1 MNYRY
6 IATCLFGIEKILSR
20 EIEALGYKIVETTD
34 GRVTFEGPI
43 DAVARANIWLR
54 TAEKVYI
61 LMDTFKV
68 MSFEDLFTGVKK
80 LPWEEW
86 IGKNCKFPVTG
97 HALRSQLHS
106 VPDCQK
112 IAKKAIVERLR
123 SAYGI
128 EGMLEETGSE
138 YRVEFFIYKDMAQIM
153 LDTSGTPLYKRGYR
167 IESNTAPMRETLAAA
182 LIKLAAPFREVVMW
196 DPFCGSGTLPV
207 ETALIRTNT
216 APGISRKFAAM
227 DFSQVPDKIW
237 KDAKE
242 EAEAA
247 IIRKPDELKN
257 LGPILAGD
265 INPRFIRIAKENAKR
280 ANVQNLITFRVQDAL
295 SAKAEQYS
303 PNKCTVI
310 TNPPYGER
318 IMTPEEADELY
329 TNFGKVFTA
338 LPDLKMFVITP
349 NENFEKLYGKKA
361 NKVRKLYNG
370 MIKCN
375 YYQYF

>member
-1 MNYRY
+1 MIHRY

-20 EIEALGYKIVETTD
+20 EIEALGYDVVEVTD
-34 GRVTFEGPI
+34 GRVTFQGSLE
-43 DAVARANIWLR
+43 AVARANIWLR
-54 TAEKVYI
+54 TAEKIFI
-61 LMDTFKV
+61 LIDTFKV
-68 MSFEDLFTGVKK
+68 LSFEDLFTGVKK
-80 LPWEEW
+80 LPWDEW
-86 IGKNCKFPVTG
+86 INKNCKFPVTG

-112 IAKKAIVERLR
+112 IIKKAVVEKLKA
-123 SAYGI
+123 SYGI

-138 YRVEFFIYKDMAQIM
+138 YRIEFFIYKDIAQIM
-153 LDTSGTPLYKRGYR
+153 LDTSGTALYKRGYR
-167 IESNTAPMRETLAAA
+167 IESNTAPMRETLASA
-182 LIKLAAPFREVVMW
+182 LIKLSSPFREVTVW
-196 DPFCGSGTLPV
+196 DPFCGSGTLPI

-216 APGISRKFAAM
+216 APGISRHFASM
-227 DFSQVPDKIW
+227 DFSQISEKIW

-247 IIRKPDELKN
+247 VISKSDRNN

-265 INPRFIRIAKENAKR
+265 INPRFIRIAKENARR
-280 ANVQNLITFRVQDAL
+280 ANVQDLISFRVQDAL
-295 SAKAEQYS
+295 SCTYEQYK

-318 IMTPEEADELY
+318 IMTPQEADELY
-329 TNFGKVFTA
+329 TNFGKVFSV